1 MLLSIATVCFSLLPQ
16 SPAAATRVEVTVA
29 HRDNGHA
36 RAGFHFESVP
46 VPARSDA
53 AATATF
59 TLVDG
64 RLDRG
69 SPGLDALHD
78 GLLPTRADQ
87 PDANCFFSRDG
98 GRFVIDLGD
107 AAAIASIGTYSWH
120 PGPRGPQLYSVYV
133 ADGAANG
140 FVVGPKRDV
149 DPESCGWRLLA
160 RVDTRPANA
169 KLSPGGQYGVQ
180 LAADGGLGQG
190 RYVLF
195 DVAPTAPAD
204 RSSNTFFSE
213 IDVRLVGAKPAEVL
227 TGKSGDGR
235 MQVRIDAA
243 AAPALRGWCDDE
255 LMPVLLQ
262 WYPRVVALL
271 GGNAGEAPPQVDMRF
286 ATEGPAIAATANG
299 RVVCNASWFIDNRHG
314 EAAGA
319 AVRELVRVAQ
329 RYDAGGEARPA
340 WLVDGIADYVRWF
353 RFEPKAYAGS
363 GVDDVQAA
371 RHDAGGR
378 ITANFLAWACRA
390 HGQDLLGKLDVALR
404 AGDYGEATW
413 QQLTGRSLVELDGD
427 WRRSLVAPPGVAELS
442 EAERRA
448 GWQLLFNG
456 VDFRGWHSYH
466 QDVVRPGWQIQDG
479 AIVCAD
485 PHDAGDLCTDARYGE
500 FELSID
506 YKISP
511 GGNSG
516 IMFHVD
522 DSGGATWATGPECQL
537 LDNKAGADP
546 QRAGWLYGLY
556 NTDVDATKPAGE
568 WNTLRILI
576 SKERCEHVMNGVKYF
591 EYVMGSEDFA
601 QRLAKSKFA
610 SMPGF
615 ARFDTGY
622 ISLQGDHGLV
632 SFRNVKIRPI
642 GTR

>member
-1 MLLSIATVCFSLLPQ
+1 MLLTIATFCIPLLPQ
-16 SPAAATRVEVTVA
+16 SPAAASRTEVTVA
-29 HRDNGHA
+29 HRDNASA
-36 RAGFHFESVP
+36 RAGLRLDSVP

-53 AATATF
+53 AAKATF

-69 SPGLDALHD
+69 SPGLVALHD
-78 GLLPTRADQ
+78 GKLPTRADQ

-98 GRFVIDLGD
+98 GRFVIDLGS
-107 AAAIASIGTYSWH
+107 AETVASIDTYSWH
-120 PGPRGPQLYSVYV
+120 PGPRGPQVYAVYV
-133 ADGAANG
+133 ADGASNG

-149 DPESCGWRLLA
+149 EPESCGWQLLA
-160 RVDTRPANA
+160 RVDTRPANGQG
-169 KLSPGGQYGVQ
+169 SPGGQYAVHI
-180 LAADGGLGQG
+180 AADGGLGKA

-195 DVAPTAPAD
+195 DVVPTSTAD

-213 IDVRLVGAKPAEVL
+213 IDVRLIGAKSAEVL
-227 TGKSGDGR
+227 VGKTDDGR
-235 MQVRIDAA
+235 FEVRVDAA
-243 AAPALRGWCDDE
+243 AAPALREWCDDE

-262 WYPRVVALL
+262 WYPRIVALL
-271 GGNAGEAPPQVDMRF
+271 AADGDATPTQVDIRF
-286 ATEGPAIAATANG
+286 AATGPAVAATENG
-299 RVVCNASWFIDNRHG
+299 RVTCNASWLADNLRG
-314 EAAGA
+314 QATGA
-319 AVRELVRVAQ
+319 LVRELVRVAQ
-329 RYDAGGEARPA
+329 HYDGGGDARPA
-340 WLVDGIADYVRWF
+340 WLMDGIADYVRWF
-353 RFEPKAYAGS
+353 VFEPKAGG
-363 GVDDVQAA
+363 GVDDMSDA
-371 RHDAGGR
+371 RHDTGGR
-378 ITANFLAWACRA
+378 VTASFLAWALRV
-390 HGQDLLGKLDVALR
+390 HGKDLLAKLDATLR
-404 AGDYGEATW
+404 ANDYGDATW
-413 QQLTGRSLVELDGD
+413 HQLTGRSLAELDGD
-427 WRRSLVAPPGVAELS
+427 WRRSLIAPPGVAELS

-466 QDVVRPGWQIQDG
+466 EDVVRSGWQIVDG
-479 AIVCAD
+479 EIVCAD

-556 NTDVDATKPAGE
+556 KTDVDATKPAGE

-576 SKERCEHVMNGVKYF
+576 SKQRCEHVMNGVRYF
-591 EYVMGSEDFA
+591 EYVMDSEDFA

-610 SMPGF
+610 GMPGF

-642 GTR
+642 APK